1 MPDDNSYGYGTL
13 ESIIDNNNN
22 NSHEIYNEI
31 VNLFGDNLDNTDIGK
46 IVCFRNF
53 EDLKKVFQI
62 EKQKVGSF
70 CENSRINLVIVL
82 GDYQQQTDIK
92 LNFEFLYTEILKYQQ
107 FVYVL
112 NLHQKDNEHLL

>member
-70 CENSRINLVIVL
+70 FENSRINLVIVL